1 MSGRQTTGRLA
12 AVQRLAGRRCVKSG
26 THSGTARLARKKQSY
41 CRADSQRM
49 AHGEV
54 SAGAPPRVTVGARA
68 GHTGSRDTFLA
79 LRFALHAKGEELV
92 KLGIIFR
99 GKTQLYTT
107 RTKGGET
114 GGRPPIGGRFRQQN
128 RTPFFRFT
136 SALGLRSLQKNGYF
150 PVSSSTNRHSKNCQ
164 PRSAMVSCRP
174 RSWPAKSVY
183 ERDSMPPPPPYPLP
197 QAHTPIPVQQY

>member
-1 MSGRQTTGRLA
+1 
-12 AVQRLAGRRCVKSG
+12 
-26 THSGTARLARKKQSY
+26 
-41 CRADSQRM
+41 M

-107 RTKGGET
+107 RTKGRRR
-114 GGRPPIGGRFRQQN
+114 RPAAYRRPVPSTEPNTVLPVHFSAR
-128 RTPFFRFT
+128 PSFT
-136 SALGLRSLQKNGYF
+136 AEERELSGQFVYKPS
-150 PVSSSTNRHSKNCQ
+150 Q
-164 PRSAMVSCRP
+164 PK
-174 RSWPAKSVY
+174 WPTA
-183 ERDSMPPPPPYPLP
+183 
-197 QAHTPIPVQQY
+197 